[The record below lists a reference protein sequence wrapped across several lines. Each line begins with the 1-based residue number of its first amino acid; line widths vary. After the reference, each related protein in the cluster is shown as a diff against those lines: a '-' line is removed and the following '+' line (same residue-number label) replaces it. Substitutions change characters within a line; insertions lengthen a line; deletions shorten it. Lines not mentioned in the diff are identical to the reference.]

1 DADAGFLPATG
12 PIVGVRWPVGDG
24 IRVDAGIAI
33 GDEVTGRFDPMLAKI
48 VAWGEGRRAA
58 LERLT
63 RALDETVVLGLT
75 TTPPSLRWL
84 VRRPAVIRR
93 DARIDTLD
101 AIWHPDPAPD
111 IPDDAW

>member
-48 VAWGEGRRAA
+48 VAWGEDRRAA

-63 RALDETVVLGLT
+63 RALDETVVLGRT
-75 TTPPSLRWL
+75 TDLRFLRWP
-84 VRRPAVIRR
+84 VPQPAVIRG

-101 AIWHPDPAPD
+101 ATWHPDPASVLRN
-111 IPDDAW
+111 